1 VVKKRTIQQALHLL
15 CIFIIYSRIILVTV
29 LGNFKCLWTYLTCGS
44 HLQGSKGVP
53 GSPGPVGPP
62 VSHLIMTAASFLVAM
77 NQQNNQDWF
86 FNYIWL
92 CHLNEHSYNN
102 IIINLIF
109 PYLSWLYLNYSS
121 GSTRYERDGGAW
133 RASRARCKWRQND
146 YYTLNAQHLFI
157 KCTSVYVT

>member
-15 CIFIIYSRIILVTV
+15 CIFIFIYSRIILGTV

-109 PYLSWLYLNYSS
+109 PYIIFPDCIWIILQGPQGMRGMEGPEGHPGPDVSEDKM
-121 GSTRYERDGGAW
+121 TII
-133 RASRARCKWRQND
+133 
-146 YYTLNAQHLFI
+146 H
-157 KCTSVYVT
+157 